1 MKILFQG
8 DSVTDTGRLREGA
21 DLNRQLGCGY
31 PQLIGSR
38 LMCDYDGVEVLNR
51 GIAGNRIND
60 LYGRWIEDTLNIDF
74 DILSILCGVNDI
86 GFALRMNRGAD
97 AEKFEFIYNR
107 MIYEAKKAR
116 PDSLIVLCEPFL
128 FKLER
133 EQAPGNEDI
142 IDNWDIWNGNM
153 QERRQIVKKLAAEN
167 GAVFVPFGEMF
178 DEVLKNTP
186 ARKWSFDGI
195 HVTSAGH
202 ELMARKWIETVW
214 EPYQS
219 TREEKNV

>member
-8 DSVTDTGRLREGA
+8 DSVTDTGRLREGG
-21 DLNRQLGCGY
+21 DLNRRLGCGY
-31 PQLIGSR
+31 AQLIGAR
-38 LMCDYDGVEVLNR
+38 LMCDNPDIQVENR
-51 GIAGNRIND
+51 GIAGNRITD

-97 AEKFEFIYNR
+97 AQKFEFVYDR
-107 MIYEAKKAR
+107 MIYEAKNAR
-116 PDSLIVLCEPFL
+116 PDSTIVLCEPFL

-142 IDNWDIWNGNM
+142 IDNWEQWNGRMM
-153 QERRQIVKKLAAEN
+153 QNREIVRKLSKKYE
-167 GAVFVPFGEMF
+167 AVFVPFGEMF
-178 DEVLKNTP
+178 EEVCKTTP
-186 ARKWSFDGI
+186 AVRWSFDGI

-202 ELMARKWIETVW
+202 ELMARKWIECVMKGRCW
-214 EPYQS
+214 WA
-219 TREEKNV
+219 